1 MSKYVAPV
9 TIYARSVDARST
21 PIRKVRHAVPN
32 PRISELTRVDMT
44 RSTPSADSSGQRSGG
59 RNDGCGRRF
68 TLPT

>member
-1 MSKYVAPV
+1 MSKYVAVQLFTLDVRPA
-9 TIYARSVDARST
+9 IRSQW
-21 PIRKVRHAVPN
+21 KNRHAVPN
-32 PRISELTRVDMT
+32 PRISEVTRVDMT